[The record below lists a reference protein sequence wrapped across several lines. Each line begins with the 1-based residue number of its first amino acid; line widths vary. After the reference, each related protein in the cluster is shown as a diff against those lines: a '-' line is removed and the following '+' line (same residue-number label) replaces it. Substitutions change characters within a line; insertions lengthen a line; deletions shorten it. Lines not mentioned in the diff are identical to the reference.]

1 MCHSDLTL
9 TEFEVAFCLHCQST
23 TDFNM
28 PLLLL
33 LCIMSKDIHYYACT
47 DLHIY
52 YKKAAPHLA
61 LCLGESSLEAA
72 DFLVLALLGL
82 LKLFLTCQVLLK
94 GVFSL
99 LELPLKLLNLVLTGL
114 SLRLD

>member
-1 MCHSDLTL
+1 MLHSDLTL
-9 TEFEVAFCLHCQST
+9 TEFEVVFCLHCQST

-28 PLLLL
+28 PL